1 MKSNLQN
8 QKGSAKCGANIQS
21 SSMDRASN
29 QGISWFRKSFGRVAV
44 LIVADFLNFGNDIY

>member
-29 QGISWFRKSFGRVAV
+29 QGISWFRKSFSRIAI
-44 LIVADFLNFGNDIY
+44 LIVVEFLNFGIVV